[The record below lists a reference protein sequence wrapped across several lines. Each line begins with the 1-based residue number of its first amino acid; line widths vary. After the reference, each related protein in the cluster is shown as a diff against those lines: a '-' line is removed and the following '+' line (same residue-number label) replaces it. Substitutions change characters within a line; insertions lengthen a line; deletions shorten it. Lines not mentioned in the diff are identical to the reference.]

1 MSGWEKIIKTPKMV
15 KTIENCSNHI
25 GKSSRSMYDRQFDMC
40 VYIVNKFVKQE
51 MTKVWVKFIP
61 KSLTRDQRD
70 DIDYISRM

>member
-51 MTKVWVKFIP
+51 MTKVWVKFVP
-61 KSLTRDQRD
+61 KVSDTDQRD
-70 DIDYISRM
+70 DIDYGFQT